1 MIQPIKN
8 VLLSFYLSQYF
19 DSIVYKE
26 MESSKNILNNLEKF
40 NKEEDENVQQKLS
53 IKQDSDSE
61 DDSLENKN
69 KRKEK
74 SILF

>member
-1 MIQPIKN
+1 
-8 VLLSFYLSQYF
+8 
-19 DSIVYKE
+19 

-74 SILF
+74 GILF